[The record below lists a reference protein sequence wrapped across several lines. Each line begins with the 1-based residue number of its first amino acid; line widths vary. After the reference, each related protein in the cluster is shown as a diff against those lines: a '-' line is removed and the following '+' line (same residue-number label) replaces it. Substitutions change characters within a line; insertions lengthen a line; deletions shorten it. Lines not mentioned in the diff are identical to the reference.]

1 MEVIDLSMTL
11 QPHWRWRVKRKLIQD
26 LEQGDSLQVS
36 LLTLNVH
43 AFTHVDTPLHVL
55 PGKIAIDEVPL
66 VHLVGSA
73 AIIDLSLAGAH
84 EGIGVRDLQRTA
96 GHILPGDIVLLR
108 TAWDLKRDWRTREYW
123 TEAPYVEEEAA
134 AWLAEQEIKAVGFD
148 FPQDYVIR
156 EMPSKHVPVEEMPT
170 HHIILRRG
178 IYLIEYL
185 CNLHLI
191 KANRVNLYVLPLK
204 VRGAE
209 AAPARALAVVDR
221 AQ

>member
-26 LEQGDSLQVS
+26 LQQGDSLQVS
-36 LLTLNVH
+36 LLTLNMH

-55 PGKIAIDEVPL
+55 PGRITIDEVPL
-66 VHLVGSA
+66 VQLVGSA
-73 AIIDLSLAGAH
+73 AVVALPFVDANKA
-84 EGIGVRDLQRTA
+84 IGMEHLQRA
-96 GHILPGDIVLLR
+96 GSHILPGDIVLLK
-108 TAWDLKRDWRTREYW
+108 TEWDLKRDWRTKEYW

-148 FPQDYVIR
+148 FPQDYIIR
-156 EMPSKHVPVEEMPT
+156 EMPSNHAPVEEMPT

-191 KANRVNLYVLPLK
+191 KANRVDLYVLPLK